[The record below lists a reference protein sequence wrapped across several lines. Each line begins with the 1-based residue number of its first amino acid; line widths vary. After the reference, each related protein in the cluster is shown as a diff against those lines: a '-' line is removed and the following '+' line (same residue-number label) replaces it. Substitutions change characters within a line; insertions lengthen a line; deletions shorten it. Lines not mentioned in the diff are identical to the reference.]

1 MTVIQ
6 DVKSRSDIVDV
17 VSDRVTLAKSG
28 RNFKAACPFH
38 TEKTPSFYVFPD
50 RQTWRCFGACAEGGD
65 VISFTMK
72 AESLDFAQALNQL
85 AARAGVTIPT
95 PQARRREEALD
106 RVNEAALDFFRS
118 LLKSDAGRMARDYL
132 ERRGVSPE
140 AEETFRLGLGPA
152 GWDTLTRHLKEQ
164 GYQEQQ
170 ILSAGLATRTERGDV
185 RDLFHGRLIFPI
197 WDSSGRPVGF
207 GGRAL
212 DDSNPKYLNTP
223 RTPMFDKGHLLYG
236 LHLARESISR
246 EGTAVVVEGYM
257 DVMAAHQHGFS
268 NVVASMGTALTERQ
282 VGALR
287 NIASTF
293 VLALDPDN
301 AGQEA
306 TLRSLQSSWQVFERR
321 ALRAGGRS
329 GMVFYERQPHASL
342 KVAVLPPGKDPD
354 LLIRE
359 SPEEWGAL
367 VSQAK
372 PLMDYLF
379 DIMASRLDSS
389 SGQDK
394 LQATEALFPF
404 IASMD
409 NPYDQ
414 DRYFRRL
421 AELMG
426 VSEAALEASIG
437 RPQRRPAQGQGSRR
451 AASGGGGTP
460 AASASPLSMANRDP
474 LEEFCLSLLLQ
485 HPELWE
491 RGIDLSPDY
500 FELYENRDIFTKWAE
515 YATIDDIRGSL
526 PLDLTEH
533 FEALLA
539 MDNPPSNIKE
549 RAKAFEEVVKRLK
562 ERFFKV
568 QEQVLMEQLEG
579 ADWSDL
585 DSLQPSLDQAREINL
600 RLKELFAGSS
610 AEST

>member
-6 DVKSRSDIVDV
+6 EVKSRSDIVDV
-17 VSDRVTLAKSG
+17 VSERVALAKSG
-28 RNFKAACPFH
+28 SNFKAACPFH
-38 TEKTPSFYVFPD
+38 AEKTPSFYVFPD

-72 AESLDFAQALNQL
+72 VENLDFAQALNQL
-85 AARAGVTIPT
+85 AERAGVTIPT
-95 PQARRREEALD
+95 PQTRRREEALD
-106 RVNEAALDFFRS
+106 KVNEAALDFFRS
-118 LLKSDAGRMARDYL
+118 LLKSDGGERARQYL
-132 ERRGVSPE
+132 ERRGVNLE
-140 AEETFRLGLGPA
+140 AGEMFQLGFSPA
-152 GWDTLTRHLKEQ
+152 GWDTLSRHLKGQ
-164 GYQEQQ
+164 GFQEQQ
-170 ILSAGLATRTERGDV
+170 ILSAGLAMRTERGDT

-197 WDSSGRPVGF
+197 WDSAGRPAGF

-212 DDSNPKYLNTP
+212 DDSTPKYLNTP
-223 RTPMFDKGHLLYG
+223 RTPLFDKGRLLYG
-236 LHLARESISR
+236 LHKARESISR
-246 EGTAVVVEGYM
+246 SGIAVVVEGYM
-257 DVMAAHQHGFS
+257 DVIAAHQHGFR
-268 NVVASMGTALTERQ
+268 NVVASMGTALTESQ
-282 VGALR
+282 VSALR

-301 AGQEA
+301 AGREA

-329 GMVFYERQPHASL
+329 DVVFYERQPHASL

-359 SPEEWGAL
+359 SPEEWERL
-367 VSQAK
+367 VAEAK

-404 IASMD
+404 ITSME

-437 RPQRRPAQGQGSRR
+437 RPQRRR
-451 AASGGGGTP
+451 APGGRGGGAP
-460 AASASPLSMANRDP
+460 PRASASPLSMANRDP
-474 LEEFCLSLLLQ
+474 LEEYCLSLLLQ
-485 HPELWE
+485 HPELGE
-491 RGIDLSPDY
+491 RGIDISPDY
-500 FELYENRDIFTKWAE
+500 FDLSENRDVFIKWAE
-515 YATIDDIRGSL
+515 CTTIEDIKGSL
-526 PLDLTEH
+526 PPDLTEH
-533 FEALLA
+533 FQTLLS
-539 MDNPPSNIKE
+539 MENPPSNVKE
-549 RAKAFEEVVKRLK
+549 RAKALEGVVNRLK

-585 DSLQPSLDQAREINL
+585 SSLQPSLNQAQEINR

-610 AEST
+610 SEST

>member
-6 DVKSRSDIVDV
+6 EVKSRSDIVDV

-38 TEKTPSFYVFPD
+38 AEKTPSFYVFPE

-72 AESLDFAQALNQL
+72 AESLDFAQALGQL
-85 AARAGVTIPT
+85 AQRAGVTMPT
-95 PQARRREEALD
+95 PQTRRRDEALD
-106 RVNEAALDFFRS
+106 RVNEAALDYFRN
-118 LLKSDAGRMARDYL
+118 LLKSEAGRMAREYL
-132 ERRGVSPE
+132 ERRGVNRE
-140 AEETFRLGLGPA
+140 AGDMFQLGLSPA

-170 ILSAGLATRTERGDV
+170 IVSAGLATRTERGDI

-197 WDSSGRPVGF
+197 WDSAGNPAGF

-212 DDSNPKYLNTP
+212 DDSTPKYLNTP
-223 RTPMFDKGHLLYG
+223 RTPLFDKGHLLYG

-246 EGTAVVVEGYM
+246 EGTVVVVEGYM
-257 DVMAAHQHGFS
+257 DVIAAHQHGFH

-282 VGALR
+282 VSALR
-287 NIASTF
+287 NIASNF

-301 AGQEA
+301 AGQQA
-306 TLRSLQSSWQVFERR
+306 TLRSLQSSWQVFERH

-329 GMVFYERQPHASL
+329 DVVFYERQPHASL
-342 KVAVLPPGKDPD
+342 KVAVLPTGKDPD

-359 SPEEWGAL
+359 SPEEWESL
-367 VSQAK
+367 VTDAK

-379 DIMASRLDSS
+379 DTMASRMDAS

-394 LQATEALFPF
+394 LRATEALFPF

-421 AELMG
+421 ADLMG

-437 RPQRRPAQGQGSRR
+437 RPQRRPAPGSR
-451 AASGGGGTP
+451 AAGATP
-460 AASASPLSMANRDP
+460 RASASPIAMAHRDP
-474 LEEFCLSLLLQ
+474 LEEYCLSLLLQ
-485 HPELWE
+485 HPELGE
-491 RGIDLSPDY
+491 RGIDISPDY
-500 FELYENRDIFTKWAE
+500 FDLSENRDIFTKWAE
-515 YATIDDIRGSL
+515 CATIDDIRGSL
-526 PLDLTEH
+526 SPNLAEHLQTLLDIE
-533 FEALLA
+533 
-539 MDNPPSNIKE
+539 NPPSNIKE
-549 RAKAFEEVVKRLK
+549 RAKAFEEVVNRLK
-562 ERFFKV
+562 ERFYKV

-579 ADWSDL
+579 ADWTDIS
-585 DSLQPSLDQAREINL
+585 SLQPSLDQAREINRQL
-600 RLKELFAGSS
+600 RELFSGSTT
-610 AEST
+610 EST

>member
-1 MTVIQ
+1 MTAIQ

-38 TEKTPSFYVFPD
+38 AEKTPSFYVFPD
-50 RQTWRCFGACAEGGD
+50 RQTWRCFGACADGGD

-72 AESLDFAQALNQL
+72 AESLDFAQALSRL
-85 AARAGVTIPT
+85 AERAGVALPT
-95 PQARRREEALD
+95 PQARQRDEALD
-106 RVNEAALDFFRS
+106 NVNEAAMLFFRGA
-118 LLKSDAGRMARDYL
+118 LKSAGGEKARQYL

-140 AEETFRLGLGPA
+140 AEEQFQLGFSLT
-152 GWDTLTRHLKEQ
+152 GWDSLTRHLKEQ
-164 GYQEQQ
+164 GYQERQ
-170 ILSAGLATRTERGDV
+170 IIDAGLATKTERGDA

-197 WDSSGRPVGF
+197 WDSGGKPAGF

-212 DDSNPKYLNTP
+212 DDSTPKYLNTP
-223 RTPMFDKGHLLYG
+223 RTPLFDKGRLLYG
-236 LHLARESISR
+236 LHLARESIAKD
-246 EGTAVVVEGYM
+246 GVAVVVEGYM
-257 DVMAAHQHGFS
+257 DVIAAHQHGFR
-268 NVVASMGTALTERQ
+268 NVVASMGTALTESQ

-306 TLRSLQSSWQVFERR
+306 TLRSLYSSWQVFERR
-321 ALRAGGRS
+321 ALRSGGRS
-329 GMVFYERQPHASL
+329 GVVFYERQPHASL

-359 SPEEWGAL
+359 SPEEWERLTTEAR
-367 VSQAK
+367 

-379 DIMASRLDSS
+379 DVMASRLDSS

-426 VSEAALEASIG
+426 VSEDALEASVG
-437 RPQRRPAQGQGSRR
+437 RPQRRAAPQGRG
-451 AASGGGGTP
+451 AGGGTSAP
-460 AASASPLSMANRDP
+460 RGSASPLSMANRDP
-474 LEEFCLSLLLQ
+474 LEEYCLSLLLQ
-485 HPELWE
+485 RPELAE
-491 RGIDLSPDY
+491 REVDISPDY
-500 FELYENRDIFTKWAE
+500 FELSENRDIFTKWAE
-515 YATIDDIRGSL
+515 SATIDDIRESL
-526 PLDLTEH
+526 SPNLAEH
-533 FEALLA
+533 FEALLSRE
-539 MDNPPSNIKE
+539 NPPSNVKE
-549 RAKAFEEVVKRLK
+549 RAKALDEVINRLK

-568 QEQVLMEQLEG
+568 QEQALMERLEG
-579 ADWSDL
+579 ADWTDMSG
-585 DSLQPSLDQAREINL
+585 LQPSLNQAREINR
-600 RLKELFAGSS
+600 RLKELFTGPDA
-610 AEST
+610 

>member
-6 DVKSRSDIVDV
+6 DVKGRSDIVDV
-17 VSDRVTLAKSG
+17 VSERIALAKSG
-28 RNFKAACPFH
+28 SNFKAACPFH
-38 TEKTPSFYVFPD
+38 AEKTPSFYVFPD

-72 AESLDFAQALNQL
+72 AENLDFAQALNQL
-85 AARAGVTIPT
+85 AERAGVTIPT
-95 PQARRREEALD
+95 PQTRRREEALD
-106 RVNEAALDFFRS
+106 RANEAALDFFRS
-118 LLKSDAGRMARDYL
+118 LLQSDGGERARQYL
-132 ERRGVSPE
+132 ERRGVNSE
-140 AEETFRLGLGPA
+140 AEEMFQLGFSPA
-152 GWDTLTRHLKEQ
+152 GWDTLTRHLKGQ

-170 ILSAGLATRTERGDV
+170 ILSAGLATRTERGDI

-197 WDSSGRPVGF
+197 WDSAGKPAGF

-212 DDSNPKYLNTP
+212 DDSTPKYLNTP
-223 RTPMFDKGHLLYG
+223 RTPLFDKGRLLYG
-236 LHLARESISR
+236 LHKARESISR
-246 EGTAVVVEGYM
+246 LGIAVVVEGYM
-257 DVMAAHQHGFS
+257 DVIAAHQHGFH
-268 NVVASMGTALTERQ
+268 NVVASMGTALTESQ
-282 VGALR
+282 VSALR

-329 GMVFYERQPHASL
+329 DVVFYERQPHASL

-359 SPEEWGAL
+359 SPEEWERLIAE
-367 VSQAK
+367 AK

-404 IASMD
+404 ITSME

-426 VSEAALEASIG
+426 VSETALEASIG
-437 RPQRRPAQGQGSRR
+437 RPQSRR
-451 AASGGGGTP
+451 ASGGRGAGAP
-460 AASASPLSMANRDP
+460 PRASASPLSMANRDP
-474 LEEFCLSLLLQ
+474 LEEYCLSLLLQ
-485 HPELWE
+485 HPELGE
-491 RGIDLSPDY
+491 RGIDISPDY
-500 FELYENRDIFTKWAE
+500 FDLSENRDIFTKWAE
-515 YATIDDIRGSL
+515 STTIDGIRGNL
-526 PLDLTEH
+526 PPDLTEH
-533 FEALLA
+533 FQTLLS
-539 MDNPPSNIKE
+539 MENPPSNVKE
-549 RAKAFEEVVKRLK
+549 RAKALEEVVNRLK

-585 DSLQPSLDQAREINL
+585 SSLQPSLNQAQEINR

-610 AEST
+610 SETT

>member
-6 DVKSRSDIVDV
+6 DVKGRSDIVDI
-17 VSDRVTLAKSG
+17 VSERISLAKSG
-28 RNFKAACPFH
+28 SNFKAACPFH
-38 TEKTPSFYVFPD
+38 AEKTPSFYVFPD

-72 AESLDFAQALNQL
+72 AENLDFAQALNQL
-85 AARAGVTIPT
+85 AERAGVTIPT
-95 PQARRREEALD
+95 PQTRRREEALD
-106 RVNEAALDFFRS
+106 RANEAALDFFRS
-118 LLKSDAGRMARDYL
+118 LLQSDGGERARQYL
-132 ERRGVSPE
+132 ERRGVNSE
-140 AEETFRLGLGPA
+140 AEEMFQLGFSPA
-152 GWDTLTRHLKEQ
+152 GWDTLTRHLKGQ

-170 ILSAGLATRTERGDV
+170 ILSAGLATRTERGDI

-197 WDSSGRPVGF
+197 WDSAGKPAGF

-212 DDSNPKYLNTP
+212 DDSTPKYLNTP
-223 RTPMFDKGHLLYG
+223 RTPLFDKGRLLYG
-236 LHLARESISR
+236 LHKARESISR
-246 EGTAVVVEGYM
+246 SGIAVVVEGYM
-257 DVMAAHQHGFS
+257 DVIAAHQHGFH
-268 NVVASMGTALTERQ
+268 NVVASMGTALTESQ
-282 VGALR
+282 VSALR

-329 GMVFYERQPHASL
+329 DVVFYERQPHASL

-359 SPEEWGAL
+359 SPEEWERLIAE
-367 VSQAK
+367 AK

-404 IASMD
+404 ITSME

-437 RPQRRPAQGQGSRR
+437 RPQSRR
-451 AASGGGGTP
+451 ASGGRGAGAP
-460 AASASPLSMANRDP
+460 PRASASPLSMANRDP
-474 LEEFCLSLLLQ
+474 LEEYCLSLLLQ
-485 HPELWE
+485 HPELGE
-491 RGIDLSPDY
+491 RGIDISPDY
-500 FELYENRDIFTKWAE
+500 FDLSENRDIFTKWAE
-515 YATIDDIRGSL
+515 STTIDGIRGNL
-526 PLDLTEH
+526 PPDLTEH
-533 FEALLA
+533 FQTLLS
-539 MDNPPSNIKE
+539 MENPPSNVKE
-549 RAKAFEEVVKRLK
+549 RVKALEEVVNRLK

-585 DSLQPSLDQAREINL
+585 SSLQPSLNQAQEINR

-610 AEST
+610 SETT

>member
-1 MTVIQ
+1 
-6 DVKSRSDIVDV
+6 
-17 VSDRVTLAKSG
+17 
-28 RNFKAACPFH
+28 
-38 TEKTPSFYVFPD
+38 
-50 RQTWRCFGACAEGGD
+50 
-65 VISFTMK
+65 MK
-72 AESLDFAQALNQL
+72 AENLDFAQALNQL
-85 AARAGVTIPT
+85 ADRAGVTIPT
-95 PQARRREEALD
+95 PQTRRREEALD
-106 RVNEAALDFFRS
+106 RANEEALDYFRS
-118 LLKSDAGRMARDYL
+118 LLKSDGGERARQYL
-132 ERRGVSPE
+132 ERRGVNSE
-140 AEETFRLGLGPA
+140 AEEMFQLGFSPA
-152 GWDTLTRHLKEQ
+152 GWDTLSRHLKGQ

-170 ILSAGLATRTERGDV
+170 ILSAGLATRTEKGDV

-197 WDSSGRPVGF
+197 WDSAGRPAGF

-212 DDSNPKYLNTP
+212 DDSTPKYLNTP
-223 RTPMFDKGHLLYG
+223 RTPLFDKGRLLYG
-236 LHLARESISR
+236 LHKARESISR
-246 EGTAVVVEGYM
+246 SGIAVVVEGYM
-257 DVMAAHQHGFS
+257 DVIAAHQHGFH
-268 NVVASMGTALTERQ
+268 NVVASMGTALTESQ
-282 VGALR
+282 VSALR

-301 AGQEA
+301 AGREA

-329 GMVFYERQPHASL
+329 DVVFYERQPHASL

-359 SPEEWGAL
+359 SPEEWERLIAE
-367 VSQAK
+367 AK

-404 IASMD
+404 ITSME

-437 RPQRRPAQGQGSRR
+437 RPQSRR
-451 AASGGGGTP
+451 APGGRGGGAP
-460 AASASPLSMANRDP
+460 PRASASPLSMANRDP
-474 LEEFCLSLLLQ
+474 LEEYCLSLLLQ
-485 HPELWE
+485 HPELGE
-491 RGIDLSPDY
+491 RGIDISPDY
-500 FELYENRDIFTKWAE
+500 FDLSENRDIFTKWAE
-515 YATIDDIRGSL
+515 STTIDGIRGSL
-526 PLDLTEH
+526 PPDLTEH
-533 FEALLA
+533 FQTLLS
-539 MDNPPSNIKE
+539 MENPPSNVKE
-549 RAKAFEEVVKRLK
+549 RAKALEEVVNRLK

-585 DSLQPSLDQAREINL
+585 SSLQPSLNKAQEINR

-610 AEST
+610 SETT